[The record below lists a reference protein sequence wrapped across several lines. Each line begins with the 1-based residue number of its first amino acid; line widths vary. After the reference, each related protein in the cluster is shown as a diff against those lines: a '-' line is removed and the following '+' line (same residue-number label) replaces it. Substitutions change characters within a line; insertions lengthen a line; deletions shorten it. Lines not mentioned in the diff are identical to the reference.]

1 MIALA
6 IIGIGSD
13 NVIGVKPDHAARVDL
28 GDLEKHLE
36 ESLSSQ
42 RAVFAVV
49 AIIGYAHLSKA
60 FGFVSS
66 INSL

>member
-1 MIALA
+1 MIAIA

-42 RAVFAVV
+42 RAVYAVV
-49 AIIGYAHLSKA
+49 AIIGYAYLSKA

-66 INSL
+66 IDSR

>member
-1 MIALA
+1 MIAIA

-42 RAVFAVV
+42 RAVYAVV
-49 AIIGYAHLSKA
+49 AIIGYANLSTA
-60 FGFVSS
+60 LGCVSGVDS
-66 INSL
+66 R